1 MPEISGIIMY
11 SRPCLLLGGE
21 GGCKAAGRG
30 MSKREAEMEELTIE
44 ATPENIDTVVE
55 FVDSKLEEFGCDM
68 NEQMAIDV
76 AIDELFT
83 NIASYAYSPEVGL
96 ATVRVDLKEDTMSV
110 EITFID
116 QGKKFDPLAKE
127 DPDTTLDIEDRPI
140 GGMGI
145 LIVKKSMDSVDYEY
159 KDGKNILTIRKK
171 IKKNPE

>member
-1 MPEISGIIMY
+1 
-11 SRPCLLLGGE
+11 
-21 GGCKAAGRG
+21 
-30 MSKREAEMEELTIE
+30 MEELTIE

-127 DPDTTLDIEDRPI
+127 DPDTTLTSKTGLSEAWAS
-140 GGMGI
+140 
-145 LIVKKSMDSVDYEY
+145 L
-159 KDGKNILTIRKK
+159 
-171 IKKNPE
+171 